1 MINRREMLHRMTAGV
16 GMATGV
22 GALLG
27 KGLFPDI
34 AQAADKPLIKT
45 VGGPKRVIFFL
56 QNHGFDPLT
65 CIPEGLKESCALDG
79 VTLQKPM
86 QALEPYKNRMH
97 IITGLHGRHTN
108 PGHSAYFGALGA
120 YRGGT
125 GVPPSAATIDYVL
138 SRSLPQTILPP
149 LCIGMESLD
158 SMRARPTVATLSA
171 SGPNQAISMHCD
183 PAMLYQMLFGSI
195 AEGAIKRHYEARS
208 NVMLEVERVAQRKA
222 KGLPKSEGERYGRY
236 VSGFRELNG
245 MSEKLSRIS
254 EQLKKFA
261 PKLDDRYTKPKFE
274 TDWHDALLEIGI
286 AALQA
291 NLTNVLTIASG
302 CGEYFGSWKGLG
314 ITDTGHGLGHIDQPG
329 NVIWTKIRQYNCEM
343 LVKLM
348 KALEAIPEGSGSM
361 MDNTLIVYSSNNAE
375 KQHSEGATW
384 PFVLLGNAGGR
395 FKTGQYTHIKERP
408 INDLYAT
415 FLHGVG
421 APVDRFNMD
430 KNMANLHHSKV
441 GPIEELLA

>member
-1 MINRREMLHRMTAGV
+1 MLQKV
-16 GMATGV
+16 ATGT
-22 GALLG
+22 GAVLG
-27 KGLFPDI
+27 TSLFPDLGL
-34 AQAADKPLIKT
+34 AADKSIIQAAGSPQ
-45 VGGPKRVIFFL
+45 RVIFFL

-65 CIPEGLKESCALDG
+65 CIPKDLKESCALDG
-79 VTLQKPM
+79 LTLAEPM

-120 YRGGT
+120 FRGGT

-138 SRSLPQTILPP
+138 SQSLPQTILPP

-158 SMRARPTVATLSA
+158 SMRARPTLATLSA
-171 SGPNQAISMHCD
+171 SGPNQPLFMHCD
-183 PAMLYQMLFGSI
+183 PNMLYQMLFGSI
-195 AEGAIKRHYEARS
+195 AEGAIKQHYEARS
-208 NVMLEVERVAQRKA
+208 NVMLEVERAAQLKTR
-222 KGLPKSEGERYGRY
+222 GLPVSDGERYGRY
-236 VSGFRELNG
+236 VSGFQELNG
-245 MSEKLSRIS
+245 LSEKLSRIS
-254 EQLKKFA
+254 DRLKKFA
-261 PKLDDRYTKPKFE
+261 PKLDHRYTTPKFE

-286 AALQA
+286 SALQA

-314 ITDTGHGLGHIDQPG
+314 INETGHGLGHVDQPG

-348 KALEAIPEGSGSM
+348 KALEATPEGSGSM

-421 APVDRFNMD
+421 APVDHFNMD
-430 KNMANLHHSKV
+430 KNMASLHHSKV
-441 GPIEELLA
+441 GPIEELLT

>member
-1 MINRREMLHRMTAGV
+1 MITRREMLHGV
-16 GMATGV
+16 STGA

-27 KGLFPDI
+27 AGLFPGL
-34 AQAADKPLIKT
+34 AQASDKPIIQT
-45 VGGPKRVIFFL
+45 AGSPKRVIFFL

-79 VTLQKPM
+79 VTLEKPM

-125 GVPPSAATIDYVL
+125 GVPPSSATIDYVL
-138 SRSLPQTILPP
+138 SRALPQTIMPP

-158 SMRARPTVATLSA
+158 SMRARPTLATLSA
-171 SGPNQAISMHCD
+171 SGPNQPIFMHCD
-183 PAMLYQMLFGSI
+183 PSMLYQMLFGSI
-195 AEGAIKRHYEARS
+195 AEGAIKQHYEARS
-208 NVMLEVERVAQRKA
+208 NVMLEVERAAQLKN
-222 KGLPKSEGERYGRY
+222 KGLPMSDGERYGRY

-245 MSEKLSRIS
+245 LTEKLSGIS
-254 EQLKKFA
+254 DRLKKFT
-261 PKLDDRYTKPKFE
+261 PKLDDRYSNPKFE
-274 TDWHDALLEIGI
+274 TDWHDGLLEIGI

-314 ITDTGHGLGHIDQPG
+314 INEIGHGLGHIDQPG
-329 NVIWTKIRQYNCEM
+329 NEIWTKIRQYNCEM
-343 LVKLM
+343 LVKLI
-348 KALEAIPEGSGSM
+348 KALEATPEGSGSM

-395 FKTGQYTHIKERP
+395 FKTGQYTNIKERP

-430 KNMANLHHSKV
+430 KNMANLHHSQV

>member
-1 MINRREMLHRMTAGV
+1 MFTRRKIIQKVAAG
-16 GMATGV
+16 TGV
-22 GALLG
+22 VLG
-27 KGLFPDI
+27 TSLFPDVARAVDKSI
-34 AQAADKPLIKT
+34 IQAA
-45 VGGPKRVIFFL
+45 GSPKRVIFFL

-65 CIPEGLKESCALDG
+65 CIPRDLQESCALDG
-79 VTLQKPM
+79 LTLAEPM

-158 SMRARPTVATLSA
+158 SMRARPTLATLSA
-171 SGPNQAISMHCD
+171 SGPNQPLFMHCD
-183 PAMLYQMLFGSI
+183 PNMLYQILFGSI
-195 AEGAIKRHYEARS
+195 AEGPIKQHYEARS
-208 NVMLEVERVAQRKA
+208 NVMLEVERAARLKTR
-222 KGLPKSEGERYGRY
+222 GLPVSDGERYGRY
-236 VSGFRELNG
+236 VSGFQELNG
-245 MSEKLSRIS
+245 LTEKLSRIS
-254 EQLKKFA
+254 DRLKKCA
-261 PKLDDRYTKPKFE
+261 PKLDERYTNPKFE

-314 ITDTGHGLGHIDQPG
+314 INETGHGLGHIDQPE
-329 NVIWTKIRQYNCEM
+329 NAIWTKIRQYNCGM

-348 KALEAIPEGSGSM
+348 KALEVTPEGSGSM

-408 INDLYAT
+408 INDLYTT

-430 KNMANLHHSKV
+430 KNMANLHQSKI

>member
-1 MINRREMLHRMTAGV
+1 MLQRV
-16 GMATGV
+16 ATGA

-27 KGLFPDI
+27 AGLLPEI
-34 AQAADKPLIKT
+34 TQAADRSFIPIA
-45 VGGPKRVIFFL
+45 GSPKRVVFFL

-65 CIPEGLKESCALDG
+65 CIPDGLKESCALDG

-86 QALEPYKNRMH
+86 QALEPYKNRIH

-138 SRSLPQTILPP
+138 SRALPQTILPP

-158 SMRARPTVATLSA
+158 SMRARPTLATLSA
-171 SGPNQAISMHCD
+171 SGPNQPIFMHCD
-183 PAMLYQMLFGSI
+183 PNMLYQMLFGSI
-195 AEGAIKRHYEARS
+195 AEGSIKQHYEARS
-208 NVMLEVERVAQRKA
+208 NVMLEVERLAQRKA
-222 KGLPKSEGERYGRY
+222 KGLPMSDGERYGRY
-236 VSGFRELNG
+236 VSGFQELNG
-245 MSEKLSRIS
+245 LSQKLSQIS
-254 EQLKKFA
+254 DRLKEFA
-261 PKLDDRYTKPKFE
+261 PKLDARYSNPKFE
-274 TDWHDALLEIGI
+274 TDWHDALLEVGI

-291 NLTNVLTIASG
+291 DLTSVLTIASG

-314 ITDTGHGLGHIDQPG
+314 ITDSGHGLGHIDQPG
-329 NVIWTKIRQYNCEM
+329 NLIWTKIRQYNCEM

-395 FKTGQYTHIKERP
+395 FKTGQYTNIKERP

-430 KNMANLHHSKV
+430 KNMATLHHSKL

>member
-1 MINRREMLHRMTAGV
+1 MLH

-27 KGLFPDI
+27 TGLFPDL
-34 AQAADKPLIKT
+34 ARAADKPVIQT
-45 VGGPKRVIFFL
+45 AGGPKRVIFFL

-65 CIPEGLKESCALDG
+65 CIPNGLKESCALDG
-79 VTLQKPM
+79 VTLEKPM

-138 SRSLPQTILPP
+138 SQSLPQTILPP

-158 SMRARPTVATLSA
+158 SMKARPTLATLSA
-171 SGPNQAISMHCD
+171 SGPNQPIFMHCD
-183 PAMLYQMLFGSI
+183 PAMLYQLLFGSI
-195 AEGAIKRHYEARS
+195 AEGAVKQHYEARS
-208 NVMLEVERVAQRKA
+208 NVMLEVERAARLKA
-222 KGLPKSEGERYGRY
+222 KELPISDGERYGRY

-245 MSEKLSRIS
+245 LSEKLAGIS
-254 EQLKKFA
+254 DRLRKFA
-261 PKLDDRYTKPKFE
+261 PKPDDRYANPKFE

-314 ITDTGHGLGHIDQPG
+314 ITDTGHGLDHIDQPG
-329 NVIWTKIRQYNCEM
+329 NLIWTKIRQYNCEM

-348 KALEAIPEGSGSM
+348 KALETTPEGPGSM

-375 KQHSEGATW
+375 KQHSGGETW

-395 FKTGQYTHIKERP
+395 FKTGRYTNIKERP
-408 INDLYAT
+408 INDLYTT
-415 FLHGVG
+415 FLHGIG

-430 KNMANLHHSKV
+430 KNMAALHHSKV

>member
-1 MINRREMLHRMTAGV
+1 MITRREMLHGV
-16 GMATGV
+16 ATGA

-27 KGLFPDI
+27 AGLFPGL
-34 AQAADKPLIKT
+34 AQASDKPIIQT
-45 VGGPKRVIFFL
+45 AGSPKRVIFFL

-79 VTLQKPM
+79 VTLEKPM

-138 SRSLPQTILPP
+138 SRSLPQTIMPP

-158 SMRARPTVATLSA
+158 SMRARPTLATLSA
-171 SGPNQAISMHCD
+171 SGPNQPIFMHCD
-183 PAMLYQMLFGSI
+183 PSMLYQMLFGSI
-195 AEGAIKRHYEARS
+195 AEGAIKQHYEARS
-208 NVMLEVERVAQRKA
+208 NVMLEVERAAALKA
-222 KGLPKSEGERYGRY
+222 KGLPTSDGERYERY

-245 MSEKLSRIS
+245 LTEKLSGIS
-254 EQLKKFA
+254 DRLKKFT
-261 PKLDDRYTKPKFE
+261 PKLDARYTNPKFE

-314 ITDTGHGLGHIDQPG
+314 INETGHGLGHIDQPG
-329 NVIWTKIRQYNCEM
+329 NEIWTKIRQYNCEM

-348 KALEAIPEGSGSM
+348 KALEATPEGSGSM

-395 FKTGQYTHIKERP
+395 FKTGQYTNIKERP

-430 KNMANLHHSKV
+430 KNMANLHHSQV

>member
-1 MINRREMLHRMTAGV
+1 MAAGL
-16 GMATGV
+16 
-22 GALLG
+22 GAPLG
-27 KGLFPDI
+27 LSLTPGN
-34 AQAADKPLIKT
+34 AQAASESAT
-45 VGGPKRVIFFL
+45 NTASSPKRVIFFL

-65 CIPEGLKESCALDG
+65 CIPDGLKESCALDG
-79 VTLQKPM
+79 VTLEKPM
-86 QALEPYKNRMH
+86 QALEPYKDRMH

-125 GVPPSAATIDYVL
+125 GVPPSAATIDYAL
-138 SRSLPQTILPP
+138 SQSLPQTILPP
-149 LCIGMESLD
+149 LCIGMESIE
-158 SMRARPTVATLSA
+158 SMKARPTLATLTA
-171 SGPNQAISMHCD
+171 SGPNQPVFMHCD
-183 PAMLYQMLFGSI
+183 PNMLYQMLFGSI
-195 AEGAIKRHYEARS
+195 AEGDIRKHYQARS
-208 NVMLEVERVAQRKA
+208 NVMLEVERVAKLKA
-222 KGLPKSEGERYGRY
+222 NGLPKGDGERYEGY
-236 VSGFRELNG
+236 VNGFRDLNG
-245 MSEKLSRIS
+245 MREKLSAIS
-254 EQLKKFA
+254 GQLKQYA
-261 PKLDDRYTKPKFE
+261 PKLDERYTNPKFE

-314 ITDTGHGLGHIDQPG
+314 ITDTGHGLGHIDQPS
-329 NVIWTKIRQYNCEM
+329 NQIWTKIRHYNCEM

-348 KALEAIPEGSGSM
+348 KALEATPEGLGSM

-375 KQHSEGATW
+375 KQHSDGATW

-408 INDLYAT
+408 INDLYTT
-415 FLHGVG
+415 FLHGIG

-430 KNMANLHHSKV
+430 KNLATLHHSKV

>member
-1 MINRREMLHRMTAGV
+1 MLH

-27 KGLFPDI
+27 TGLFPEI
-34 AQAADKPLIKT
+34 TQAADRPVIQT

-65 CIPEGLKESCALDG
+65 CIPNGLMESCALDG
-79 VTLQKPM
+79 VTLEKPM

-125 GVPPSAATIDYVL
+125 GVPPSGATIDYVL
-138 SRSLPQTILPP
+138 SQSLPRTVLPP

-158 SMRARPTVATLSA
+158 SMKARPTLATLSA
-171 SGPNQAISMHCD
+171 SGPNQPIFMHCD

-195 AEGAIKRHYEARS
+195 AEGAIKQHYEARS
-208 NVMLEVERVAQRKA
+208 NVMLEVERVAQLKA
-222 KGLPKSEGERYGRY
+222 KGLPKSDGERYGRY
-236 VSGFRELNG
+236 VNGFRELNG
-245 MSEKLSRIS
+245 LNEKLSGIS
-254 EQLKKFA
+254 EQLRKFA
-261 PKLDDRYTKPKFE
+261 PKPDDRYTNPKFE

-314 ITDTGHGLGHIDQPG
+314 ISETGHGLGHVDQPG
-329 NVIWTKIRQYNCEM
+329 NLIWTKIRQYNCEM

-348 KALEAIPEGSGSM
+348 KALEATPEGSGSM
-361 MDNTLIVYSSNNAE
+361 MDNTLIIYSSNNAE
-375 KQHSEGATW
+375 KQHSGGETW

-395 FKTGQYTHIKERP
+395 FKTGQYTNIKERP

-421 APVDRFNMD
+421 APVDRFNID
-430 KNMANLHHSKV
+430 KSLAAIHHSKV
-441 GPIEELLA
+441 GPIEELLS